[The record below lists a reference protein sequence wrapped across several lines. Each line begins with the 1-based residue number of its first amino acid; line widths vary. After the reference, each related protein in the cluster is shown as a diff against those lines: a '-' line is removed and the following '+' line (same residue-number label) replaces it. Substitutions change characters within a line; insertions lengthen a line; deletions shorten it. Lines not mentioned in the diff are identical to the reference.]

1 MDWNIF
7 IHFIIE
13 MLFPFQHKELSSLQL
28 SVDSDEEELIPEQP
42 KSRKPS
48 KVVDQEKS
56 AAKKV
61 SKVHIRR

>member
-1 MDWNIF
+1 
-7 IHFIIE
+7 